1 MTQKIIILENRKG
14 TLGDK
19 LRKVMRLIPTREKG
33 DKKLQRLLAFR
44 LNADDEDTVS
54 KYLMDNI
61 KKIIQCSY
69 TGNFYDIIKNN
80 AIKKECGLID

>member
-1 MTQKIIILENRKG
+1 MTQKIVVLENRNDI
-14 TLGDK
+14 LGDK

-44 LNADDEDTVS
+44 LNADGEDIVR

-69 TGNFYDIIKNN
+69 TGSFYDFIKNN
-80 AIKKECGLID
+80 AIKKECELKD

>member
-1 MTQKIIILENRKG
+1 M
-14 TLGDK
+14 GDK
-19 LRKVMRLIPTREKG
+19 LRKVMRLIPSREKA

-44 LNADDEDTVS
+44 LSADGEDTVR

-69 TGNFYDIIKNN
+69 SGSFYEFIKNN
-80 AIKKECGLID
+80 TIKKECGLID

>member
-1 MTQKIIILENRKG
+1 
-14 TLGDK
+14 
-19 LRKVMRLIPTREKG
+19 MRLIPTREKG

-44 LNADDEDTVS
+44 LNADGEEIVR
-54 KYLMDNI
+54 KYLLDNI

-69 TGNFYDIIKNN
+69 TGSFYDFIKNN

>member
-1 MTQKIIILENRKG
+1 MTQKIIILEDRKDI
-14 TLGDK
+14 LGVK
-19 LRKVMRLIPTREKG
+19 LRKVMRLIPAREKG

-44 LNADDEDTVS
+44 LNADSEDNVR

-69 TGNFYDIIKNN
+69 TGNFYDFIKNN